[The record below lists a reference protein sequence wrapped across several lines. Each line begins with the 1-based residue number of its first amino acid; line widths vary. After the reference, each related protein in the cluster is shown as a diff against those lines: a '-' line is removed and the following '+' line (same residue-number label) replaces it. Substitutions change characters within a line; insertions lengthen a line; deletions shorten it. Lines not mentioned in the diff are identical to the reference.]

1 MGWYCVLLFYPVIC
15 LLFCCVSRVRLGSV
29 CCALNEILGCFP
41 SSPGA
46 SHAPCEFA
54 CCLSATLSAFHLL
67 VRPCARILIDVHF
80 HLEVMVVEAWCFGQ
94 RISLMIA
101 AL

>member
-1 MGWYCVLLFYPVIC
+1 MWAGIVCCSFVLLF
-15 LLFCCVSRVRLGSV
+15 VSSTAVFLGWALRCV

-46 SHAPCEFA
+46 SHAPCGFA

-67 VRPCARILIDVHF
+67 VRPCAQILLDVYF
-80 HLEVMVVEAWCFGQ
+80 HL
-94 RISLMIA
+94 
-101 AL
+101 